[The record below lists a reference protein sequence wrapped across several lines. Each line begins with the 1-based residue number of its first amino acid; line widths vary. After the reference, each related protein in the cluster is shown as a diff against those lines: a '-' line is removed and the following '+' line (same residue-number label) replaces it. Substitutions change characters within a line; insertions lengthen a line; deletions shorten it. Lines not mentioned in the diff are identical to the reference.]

1 LSFRTIFIEY
11 DFPPSLLSEGIL
23 KESAFPLNVVNEA
36 AYPSVAL
43 AVTLS
48 SLSGSVIEGRLYV
61 KDFPI

>member
-1 LSFRTIFIEY
+1 
-11 DFPPSLLSEGIL
+11 LLSEGIL